1 MKEKRYR
8 RTLKMK
14 ATIVISE
21 DGMFSS
27 EPMRVTEIV
36 DLCCAA
42 ITSAVQN
49 IRPQY
54 NAEEDYDKI
63 EKELFDCINLSF
75 SRCLELTFPEMEMH
89 PEITER
95 VLAMEDDLLRQEAS
109 KVEGAQDTVDFI
121 AAVKKKRNEE

>member
-1 MKEKRYR
+1 
-8 RTLKMK
+8 MK
-14 ATIVISE
+14 ATVVISE

-27 EPMRVTEIV
+27 EPMRVTELV

-49 IRPQY
+49 VRPQY

-95 VLAMEDDLLRQEAS
+95 VLAMEDEFLRQEAA

-121 AAVKKKRNEE
+121 EAVKKKRNEE

>member
-1 MKEKRYR
+1 
-8 RTLKMK
+8 MK

-42 ITSAVQN
+42 ITSVVQN

-54 NAEEDYDKI
+54 AEEEEEDRDKI

-95 VLAMEDDLLRQEAS
+95 VLAMEDELLRQEAS